1 MTLELLQ
8 EIFELCVIPLLGV
21 LTKYLIDYLSAKKD
35 EINTNTDSLVVQKY
49 TNMIYTTI
57 TDCVKA
63 TNQTYVDSLK
73 QSGSFDATAQ
83 EEAFNRTLDAV
94 LAILTDD
101 AKEYISATTGDLNI
115 YLQQLIEAEVKKQK

>member
-8 EIFELCVIPLLGV
+8 EVFELCVIPLLGV
-21 LTKYLIDYLSAKKD
+21 LTKYLIGYLSAKKD
-35 EINTNTDSLVVQKY
+35 EINTNTDSLIVQKY
-49 TNMIYTTI
+49 SNMIYTTI

-73 QSGSFDATAQ
+73 QSGSFDAAAQ
-83 EEAFNRTLDAV
+83 EEAFNRTLAAV

-101 AKEYISATTGDLNI
+101 AKEYISATTGDLNV